1 MHVLITGGAGFLG
14 KALAARLLQRGRL
27 TAASG
32 HDEPIDEITLTDMV
46 RAEGFDDRRVTQVV
60 GDLADR
66 SLLERVIT
74 PETAAIFHLAAVVSG
89 QAEADFDLG
98 MRVNL
103 DGTRVLLEVCRA
115 AGHRPRV
122 VFASS
127 VAVYGGA
134 LPEVVL
140 ESTPL
145 TPQTSYGT
153 QKAIAELLV
162 ADYTRKGFVDG
173 RALRLPTVTVR
184 PGKPNAAA
192 SSFASGII
200 REPVNGEESVC
211 PVERSTRMWVISP
224 DSAVGGLIY
233 AHDLPAER
241 LGFQRSISL
250 PGLSVTVGEMAAA
263 LERVAG
269 AEAAARIRW
278 QPDPRITKLVDTW
291 PGTLDASRARELGFP
306 HDEDFDAIVRAY
318 VESRTPVR

>member
-1 MHVLITGGAGFLG
+1 
-14 KALAARLLQRGRL
+14 
-27 TAASG
+27 
-32 HDEPIDEITLTDMV
+32 MV

-66 SLLERVIT
+66 TLLERVIT

-278 QPDPRITKLVDTW
+278 QPDPRITRLVDTW

-306 HDEDFDAIVRAY
+306 HDENFDAIVRAY